1 MNRLTDIAAD
11 TDISA
16 RTDNILVVK
25 LGGGE
30 GLDLTAACADLAEIA
45 LTRPLVIV
53 HGVSGMMARMSAERG
68 LPVETLISPS
78 GHSSRYTPPATRD
91 LFVEASTAVNRQIV
105 TELRQHGIYAVG
117 LTDTVPV
124 QGTRKDAIRAVVN
137 GRIRV
142 VRDDYSGSIDSVNA
156 SCIWEA
162 LTVGRVAVVPPLADS
177 ADGLLNI
184 DGDRAAAA
192 VAAELGASDLVI
204 LSNVPGLMRDHTDAS
219 TVIGEVQGNQIERVM
234 DYAQGRMKRKV
245 LGAQE
250 ALTGGVER
258 VIIGDGRTSNPVTNA
273 LNGSGTVF
281 RA

>member
-68 LPVETLISPS
+68 LPVETLTSPS

-105 TELRQHGIYAVG
+105 TELRQHGIYTVG

-156 SCIWEA
+156 SCIW
-162 LTVGRVAVVPPLADS
+162 
-177 ADGLLNI
+177 
-184 DGDRAAAA
+184 
-192 VAAELGASDLVI
+192 
-204 LSNVPGLMRDHTDAS
+204 
-219 TVIGEVQGNQIERVM
+219 
-234 DYAQGRMKRKV
+234 
-245 LGAQE
+245 
-250 ALTGGVER
+250 
-258 VIIGDGRTSNPVTNA
+258 
-273 LNGSGTVF
+273 
-281 RA
+281 